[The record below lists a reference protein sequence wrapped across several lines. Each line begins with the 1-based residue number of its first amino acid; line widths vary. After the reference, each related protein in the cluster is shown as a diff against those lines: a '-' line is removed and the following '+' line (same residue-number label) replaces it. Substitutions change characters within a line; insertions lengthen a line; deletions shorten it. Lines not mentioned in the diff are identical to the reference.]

1 MNGHQYEHQC
11 AKRLKSKGFYNVT
24 VTKGSGDQGIDVIA
38 YSGGKSMEY
47 NANTILLLSETMRF
61 RKLLQEQGIIIAMLL
76 L

>member
-11 AKRLKSKGFYNVT
+11 AKRLKNKGFYKVT

-38 YSGGKSMEY
+38 YSGGKNMGY
-47 NANTILLLSETMRF
+47 NVNIILLLSEIMQF
-61 RKLLQEQGIIIAMLL
+61 RKLLQEQGTIIAMLL